1 MTEQNQAR
9 KQLLKE
15 LIETQ
20 NALEKGLETQDE
32 MIKRFQALSAD
43 GDLFVQIIDHFPY
56 AIAVFAKDGM
66 LEVAND
72 ALLAAIGIEDAKLAI
87 NKFNIFAHSLHVEM
101 IKVIKRVLTGETV
114 FLYGMKDA
122 LKTFDKIPKKTKP
135 CAEAAQD
142 IICFPITGEGGAVS
156 HAVAVLIGCADQ
168 ANA

>member
-122 LKTFDKIPKKTKP
+122 LKTFDKIPKK
-135 CAEAAQD
+135 Q
-142 IICFPITGEGGAVS
+142 S
-156 HAVAVLIGCADQ
+156 HAPKLLRISFAFPSPAKAGRYPMRLPC
-168 ANA
+168 